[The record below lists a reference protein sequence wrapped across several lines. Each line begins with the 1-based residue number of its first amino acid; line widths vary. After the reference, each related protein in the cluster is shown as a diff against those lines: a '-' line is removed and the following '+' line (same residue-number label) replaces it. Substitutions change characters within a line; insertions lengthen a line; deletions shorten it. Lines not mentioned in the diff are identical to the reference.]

1 MLELLFKTKQTFI
14 VPAFCSV
21 STLLSSTER
30 QRKVLITAF
39 QTVQNNKEAEEELR
53 MAVESNK
60 AKDKSGIEGQQKTIL
75 PLREPDIRKIR
86 EAHDHILMDLEET
99 SSLKEL
105 AHSFGINEFKL
116 KYGFKQVYGTTV
128 FRFLM
133 DERLKKAS
141 LLLQNTDMPLKRIAE
156 MTGFKSFPHFS
167 KAFKKRFGYCPS
179 DLKKQATS

>member
-1 MLELLFKTKQTFI
+1 M
-14 VPAFCSV
+14 
-21 STLLSSTER
+21 
-30 QRKVLITAF
+30 
-39 QTVQNNKEAEEELR
+39 
-53 MAVESNK
+53 
-60 AKDKSGIEGQQKTIL
+60 